1 MDKRAQSWR
10 AFARASLCLRA
21 IGHDLILRRIDF
33 GGICIEAT
41 SLLDWGLFLLGFW
54 SGLVVDDVV
63 QLFVLE
69 VVPLHLSWRVLMP
82 GLDILFEPIEN
93 LVNIVLH
100 TYVPAHGH
108 LLIEE
113 Q

>member
-33 GGICIEAT
+33 GGIFIGVT
-41 SLLDWGLFLLGFW
+41 GLLDWGLFLLGFPP
-54 SGLVVDDVV
+54 GLVADDVV
-63 QLFVLE
+63 QLFILE
-69 VVPLHLSWRVLMP
+69 VVPAHLSWRVLMP
-82 GLDILFEPIEN
+82 ALDILFEPIEN
-93 LVNIVLH
+93 LVDIVLH
-100 TYVPAHGH
+100 TYVLAHGH